1 MTLRYSRQMSEKDR
15 SGYMPGSWIGGKGL
29 LNGTNVGVTE
39 THVITP
45 DLVNEVRVGWNY
57 INDGNSPL
65 NTTQIDELNTIP
77 GAVVQVGYPTVS
89 MQNISSSKAIRP
101 LTTLPNPYVVWQNS
115 MQYMD
120 NISWHKGEHAFK
132 FGMDFTSQRNSVG
145 GGAPPGG
152 VKFSIDGHATVASV
166 SSKRPSNL
174 TGTAEALLG
183 YVNTLTTYQ
192 YGDKTRLYQHAW
204 SAFATD
210 EWRITK
216 KLSLSL
222 GLRYEYTPNWNTGGN
237 LTSNFDLNTGKI
249 LVPNTTMSYLQ
260 NVVKLPNAAL
270 PPNYQYVSPSS
281 VYAHNDSIDLAP
293 RVGFAYSLTPQ
304 LIVRANYG
312 FFYAPPT
319 ALGVNNNT
327 GSPFMLP
334 GTDHR
339 QHGDSSSSVEWLS
352 RRWNLYHT
360 CRQRHRAC

>member
-1 MTLRYSRQMSEKDR
+1 
-15 SGYMPGSWIGGKGL
+15 
-29 LNGTNVGVTE
+29 
-39 THVITP
+39 
-45 DLVNEVRVGWNY
+45 
-57 INDGNSPL
+57 
-65 NTTQIDELNTIP
+65 
-77 GAVVQVGYPTVS
+77 
-89 MQNISSSKAIRP
+89 
-101 LTTLPNPYVVWQNS
+101 
-115 MQYMD
+115 MD

-145 GGAPPGG
+145 GVPPGG
-152 VKFSIDGHATVASV
+152 VKFSIDGYATVASV

-237 LTSNFDLNTGKI
+237 LTSNFDLNSGKI

-260 NVVKLPNAAL
+260 NVVGLPNAAL
-270 PPNYQYVSPSS
+270 PPNYRYVSPSS
-281 VYAHNDSIDLAP
+281 VHAHNDSVDLAP
-293 RVGFAYSLTPQ
+293 PRRICLFAHPTIGSACELRLLLRAANSAWSQQQHGFSLQP
-304 LIVRANYG
+304 
-312 FFYAPPT
+312 
-319 ALGVNNNT
+319 
-327 GSPFMLP
+327 P

-339 QHGDSSSSVEWLS
+339 QHGDSSSCGKWLS
-352 RRWNLYHT
+352 RRGNLHHT
-360 CRQRHRAC
+360 CLQRHRAC